1 MEKITDV
8 DSKKINLKP
17 KSYSENKGIWSLMHF
32 NDLKNDFVNS
42 LDFLMVTVHLTR
54 RQQIK
59 WQP

>member
-42 LDFLMVTVHLTR
+42 FR
-54 RQQIK
+54 FFNA
-59 WQP
+59 